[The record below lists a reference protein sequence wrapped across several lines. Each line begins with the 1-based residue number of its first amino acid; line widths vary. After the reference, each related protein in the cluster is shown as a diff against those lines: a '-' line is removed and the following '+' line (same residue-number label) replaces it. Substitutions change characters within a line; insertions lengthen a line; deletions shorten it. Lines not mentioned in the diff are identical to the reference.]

1 MRRTLLC
8 KVKKQLMM
16 NDLSHLS
23 KLSKLMQNI
32 ERRRTLQ
39 TLLYSGF
46 FSKIN
51 CNLFLM
57 EQTKFE
63 QSERSE
69 SLVTTSEASQIIF
82 YLVFESNEIRKK
94 KINDLTPRR
103 FAPQL
108 QLMDLELWK
117 VCLFEKVCD
126 IVRDSFWI
134 IIVD

>member
-63 QSERSE
+63 RSELNE
-69 SLVTTSEASQIIF
+69 SLVATSEATQIIF
-82 YLVFESNEIRKK
+82 YFVFESTEIRKK
-94 KINDLTPRR
+94 TRPKRLSVHDR
-103 FAPQL
+103 
-108 QLMDLELWK
+108 
-117 VCLFEKVCD
+117 D
-126 IVRDSFWI
+126 II
-134 IIVD
+134 YIL